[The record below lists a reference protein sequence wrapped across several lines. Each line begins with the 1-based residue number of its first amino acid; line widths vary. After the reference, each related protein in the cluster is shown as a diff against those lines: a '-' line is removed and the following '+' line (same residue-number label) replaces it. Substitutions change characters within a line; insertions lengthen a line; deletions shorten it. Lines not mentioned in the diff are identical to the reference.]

1 MEGEI
6 TKSVKIAYPG
16 SNVRKYPLKTTLF
29 LVLLLIALSL
39 APALTVAIDNGTDS
53 TSLPDG
59 VLADYAVITLKD
71 QPLASYDG
79 HVPGYARTMPAPGQK
94 LNLNSPAA
102 QAYAS
107 YLANARG
114 AAKGWLQN
122 NMPTARVVGEYS
134 IVLNA
139 LAVKLNGNAMNGL
152 LNAPGANWVS
162 NDYLYHT
169 EMNRSPALVGAPT
182 LWAAVGGQGN
192 AGAGVKIG
200 IIDTGIDQTH
210 PFLTDNSLTVPAG
223 FPKCDAIDSAVG
235 TPDTQCKF
243 VSNKVIVAKVFET
256 LTNFDGHAAQEHGS
270 HVSGIAAGVANTCAP
285 FVGCTLSGI
294 APKAFLGNYNVFPG
308 NVLSASS
315 HDIAKAVE
323 AAVADGMDVLNLSLG
338 GTANPSDVLVNA
350 VNSATDAGVV
360 VAIAAG
366 NSGPGAGTIDSPGIA
381 DKVITVGASTN
392 PHFIGI
398 PVTAMGIGTF
408 GAALGE
414 FTNSTSFVP
423 AVTATYALTSPSN
436 GCTTISQN
444 LSNEIALIRRGTCTF
459 TTKVRNAQN
468 AGAIGVIVINSQQGD
483 PIAMAQDGTSPVPTI
498 PAVMVSITN
507 GNLMANN
514 SPNTVTVDG
523 TNPQEFFSDGAGADI
538 LASFSS
544 RGPPPL
550 QVPGVGN
557 GQPQDKIKPDVVAPG
572 VNVYSSVPSFA
583 CASPPCFAFFQGTSM
598 ATPHVAGS
606 AALLIQLHPNWSPE
620 QVKSALVN
628 SAHRPVKSST
638 STSALLNPMTRGAGR
653 IDLAA
658 ASQVSATLET
668 SPTSSTLSNGQASF
682 SFGQLQASSQ
692 TRSFTITLTSVSTST
707 ITYAVSIMPAVAG
720 PSITP
725 SVTSL
730 TLSAGGTATV
740 DISLT
745 LSPSL
750 AGAFYG
756 DVQLTGGPVV
766 LNVPYWVNV
775 DPPNLS
781 SSGRAFNR

>member
-1 MEGEI
+1 M
-6 TKSVKIAYPG
+6 P
-16 SNVRKYPLKTTLF
+16 
-29 LVLLLIALSL
+29 VL
-39 APALTVAIDNGTDS
+39 
-53 TSLPDG
+53 
-59 VLADYAVITLKD
+59 
-71 QPLASYDG
+71 
-79 HVPGYARTMPAPGQK
+79 GQK

-102 QAYAS
+102 QAYSS
-107 YLANARG
+107 YLANERSS
-114 AAKGWLQN
+114 AKAWLTN
-122 NMPTARVVGEYS
+122 NMPTAQVVDEYS

-152 LNAPGANWVS
+152 LNAPGAAFIS
-162 NDYLYHT
+162 GDYLYHLD
-169 EMNRSPALVGAPT
+169 MNRSPTLIGAQT
-182 LWAAVGGQGN
+182 LWTAVGGQGN

-256 LTNFDGHAAQEHGS
+256 LTNFDGHAAQAHGS

-294 APKAFLGNYNVFPG
+294 APKAFLGSYNVFPG
-308 NVLSASS
+308 NVLGASS
-315 HDIAKAVE
+315 HDISKAVE

-338 GTANPSDVLVNA
+338 GTANPDDVLVNA
-350 VNSATDAGVV
+350 VNAATDAGVV

-366 NSGPGAGTIDSPGIA
+366 NAGPGAGTIESPGIA

-398 PVTAMGIGTF
+398 PTTVTGIGTF
-408 GAALGE
+408 GAAVGE
-414 FTNSTSFVP
+414 FASYVP
-423 AVTATYALTSPSN
+423 AVTAYYVLTTPSN
-436 GCTTISQN
+436 GCSAISQN
-444 LSNEIALIRRGTCTF
+444 LSNSIALIRRGTCTF

-483 PIAMAQDGTSPVPTI
+483 PIAMAQDGTTPVPTI

-507 GNLMANN
+507 GNAMAAIAP
-514 SPNTVTVDG
+514 SFVTVDG
-523 TNPQEFFSDGAGADI
+523 TMPQEFFSDGAGADI

-544 RGPPPL
+544 VGPPLL
-550 QVPGVGN
+550 QSPGAGI

-606 AALLIQLHPNWSPE
+606 AALLRQLHPTWSPE

-628 SAHRPVKSST
+628 SAHRPVKSFST
-638 STSALLNPMTRGAGR
+638 GNSLLNPMVRGAGR

-668 SPTSSTLSNGQASF
+668 SPTSSSLGNGQASF

-707 ITYAVSIMPAVAG
+707 VTYTVSVVPAVTG
-720 PSITP
+720 PTVSPSAT
-725 SVTSL
+725 SVTL
-730 TLSAGGTATV
+730 IAGGTTTV

-750 AGAFYG
+750 SGAFYG
-756 DVQLTGGPVV
+756 DVQLTGGPVA
-766 LNVPYWVNV
+766 LNVPYWVFV
-775 DPPNLS
+775 DPPVAG
-781 SSGRAFNR
+781 SGHIFKT

>member
-1 MEGEI
+1 M
-6 TKSVKIAYPG
+6 
-16 SNVRKYPLKTTLF
+16 LF
-29 LVLLLIALSL
+29 LVSLLTVLTL
-39 APALTVAIDNGTDS
+39 APLTVAIDNRTDS
-53 TSLPDG
+53 TPSPDG
-59 VLADYAVITLKD
+59 VLADHAIITLRD

-79 HVPGYARTMPAPGQK
+79 HLPGYARTMPLPGQK
-94 LNLNSPAA
+94 LDLNSPAA
-102 QAYAS
+102 QSYSS
-107 YLANARG
+107 YLTNGRE
-114 AAKGWLQN
+114 AAKGWLKN
-122 NMPTARVVGEYS
+122 NMPTIQVVDEYS
-134 IVLNA
+134 IVMNA
-139 LAVKLNGNAMNGL
+139 IAVKLNGNGMNGL
-152 LNAPGANWVS
+152 LNAPGATFIS
-162 NDYLYHT
+162 GDYLYHL
-169 EMNRSPALVGAPT
+169 EMNRSPTLIGAPT
-182 LWAAVGGQGN
+182 LWTAVGGQGN

-308 NVLSASS
+308 NVLDASS

-360 VAIAAG
+360 LAIAAG

-414 FTNSTSFVP
+414 FTNFVP
-423 AVTATYALTSPSN
+423 AVTATYVLTTPSN
-436 GCTTISQN
+436 GCTAISQN

-483 PIAMAQDGTSPVPTI
+483 PVAMAQDGTSPVPTI
-498 PAVMVSITN
+498 AAVMVSITN
-507 GNLMANN
+507 GNAMAAIAP
-514 SPNTVTVDG
+514 STVTVDG
-523 TNPQEFFSDGAGADI
+523 TMPQEFFSDGAGADI

-544 RGPPPL
+544 RGPPIL
-550 QVPGVGN
+550 QGPGVGI
-557 GQPQDKIKPDVVAPG
+557 GQPQNKIKPDVVAPG

-668 SPTSSTLSNGQASF
+668 SPTSSMLSNGQASF

-745 LSPSL
+745 LSPNL

-756 DVQLTGGPVV
+756 DVQLSGGPVV
-766 LNVPYWVNV
+766 LNVPYWVTV
-775 DPPNLS
+775 DPPNQG
-781 SSGRAFNR
+781 SSGRVFNR

>member
-1 MEGEI
+1 M
-6 TKSVKIAYPG
+6 
-16 SNVRKYPLKTTLF
+16 LF
-29 LVLLLIALSL
+29 LVALLTILSL
-39 APALTVAIDNGTDS
+39 APLTVAIDNRTDS
-53 TSLPDG
+53 APLPDG
-59 VLADYAVITLKD
+59 VLSGYAIVTLKD

-79 HVPGYARTMPAPGQK
+79 HIPGYARTMPLPGQK
-94 LNLNSPAA
+94 LDLNSPAA
-102 QAYAS
+102 QSYSS
-107 YLANARG
+107 YLTNGRAS
-114 AAKGWLQN
+114 AKGWLKN
-122 NMPTARVVGEYS
+122 NMPAVQVVDEYS
-134 IVLNA
+134 IVMNA
-139 LAVKLNGNAMNGL
+139 IAVQLNGNAMKAI
-152 LNAPGANWVS
+152 LNAPGAGFVS
-162 NDYLYHT
+162 GDYLYHLD
-169 EMNRSPALVGAPT
+169 MNRSPALIGAPT
-182 LWAAVGGQGN
+182 LWAANGGQGN

-210 PFLTDNSLTVPAG
+210 PFLTDNSLTIPAG
-223 FPKCDAIDSAVG
+223 FPKCDAIDSAIR
-235 TPDTQCKF
+235 TPDSQCKF

-256 LTNFDGHAAQEHGS
+256 LTDFDAHAAQAHGS

-338 GTANPSDVLVNA
+338 GTANPDDVLVNA

-366 NSGPGAGTIDSPGIA
+366 NSGPGAGTVDSPGIA

-408 GAALGE
+408 SAGLGE

-423 AVTATYALTSPSN
+423 AVTATYALTSPTN
-436 GCTTISQN
+436 GCTAISQN

-483 PIAMAQDGTSPVPTI
+483 PIAMGQDGTTPVPTI

-507 GNLMANN
+507 GNAMAAIA
-514 SPNTVTVDG
+514 PNTVTVDG
-523 TNPQEFFSDGAGADI
+523 TTPQEFFSDGAGADF

-544 RGPPPL
+544 RGPPLL
-550 QVPGVGN
+550 QSPGVGI

-638 STSALLNPMTRGAGR
+638 TGGALSNPMNRGAGR

-658 ASQVSATLET
+658 ASRVSATLET
-668 SPTSSTLSNGQASF
+668 SPTPSTLGNGPASF
-682 SFGQLQASSQ
+682 SFGDLPSSGI

-707 ITYAVSIMPAVAG
+707 IAYAVTVVPAVAG
-720 PSITP
+720 PSI
-725 SVTSL
+725 SASASSL
-730 TLSAGGTATV
+730 AVPAGGTATV
-740 DISLT
+740 TISLT
-745 LSPSL
+745 LSSGL
-750 AGAFYG
+750 TTTDFYG
-756 DVQLTGGPVV
+756 DIQLTGGAVA
-766 LNVPYWVNV
+766 LNVPYWVRV
-775 DPPNLS
+775 EPSGGADPHIHP
-781 SSGRAFNR
+781 R

>member
-1 MEGEI
+1 MF
-6 TKSVKIAYPG
+6 
-16 SNVRKYPLKTTLF
+16 F
-29 LVLLLIALSL
+29 LVVLLTVLSL
-39 APALTVAIDNGTDS
+39 APLTVAIDNRTDS
-53 TSLPDG
+53 TPLPDG
-59 VLADYAVITLKD
+59 VLSGYVIVTLRD

-79 HVPGYARTMPAPGQK
+79 HIPGYARTMPLPGQK
-94 LNLNSPAA
+94 LDLNSPAA
-102 QAYAS
+102 QSYSS
-107 YLANARG
+107 YLTIGRAS
-114 AAKGWLQN
+114 AKGWLKN
-122 NMPTARVVGEYS
+122 NMPAVQVVDEYS
-134 IVLNA
+134 IVMNA
-139 LAVKLNGNAMNGL
+139 IAVKLNGNAMNGL
-152 LNAPGANWVS
+152 LNAPGAGFVS
-162 NDYLYHT
+162 GDYLYHL
-169 EMNRSPALVGAPT
+169 EMNRSPTLIGAST
-182 LWAAVGGQGN
+182 LWTAVGGQGN

-235 TPDTQCKF
+235 SPDTQCKF

-338 GTANPSDVLVNA
+338 GTANPDDVLVNA

-366 NSGPGAGTIDSPGIA
+366 NSGPGAGTVDSPGIA

-398 PVTAMGIGTF
+398 PVAVMGLGTF
-408 GAALGE
+408 GAAIGQ
-414 FTNSTSFVP
+414 FASFVP
-423 AVTATYALTSPSN
+423 AVTQTYALTSPSN
-436 GCTTISQN
+436 GCTAISQN

-468 AGAIGVIVINSQQGD
+468 AGAVGVIVINSQQGD
-483 PIAMAQDGTSPVPTI
+483 PIAMAQDGTTPVPTI

-507 GNLMANN
+507 GNAMAAIA
-514 SPNTVTVDG
+514 PNTVTVDG
-523 TNPQEFFSDGAGADI
+523 TTPKEFFSDGAGADI

-544 RGPPPL
+544 RGPPLL
-550 QVPGVGN
+550 QLPGVGI

-606 AALLIQLHPNWSPE
+606 AALLKQLHPNWSPE

-628 SAHRPVKSST
+628 SAHRPVKSSIT
-638 STSALLNPMTRGAGR
+638 GNPLLDPMAMGAGR

-668 SPTSSTLSNGQASF
+668 SPTPSTLGNGQASF
-682 SFGQLQASSQ
+682 SFGELRSSDQ

-707 ITYAVSIMPAVAG
+707 ITYTVSVVPALAG
-720 PSITP
+720 PIVTP
-725 SVTSL
+725 SVASL
-730 TLSAGGTATV
+730 VLSSGGTATV
-740 DISLT
+740 EVSLT
-745 LSPSL
+745 LLPNLS
-750 AGAFYG
+750 GAFFG
-756 DVQLTGGPVV
+756 NVQLTGGPVV
-766 LNVPYWVNV
+766 LNAPYWVTV
-775 DPPNLS
+775 DPPTQGGGAPLH
-781 SSGRAFNR
+781 RTPI

>member
-1 MEGEI
+1 MK
-6 TKSVKIAYPG
+6 TKM
-16 SNVRKYPLKTTLF
+16 LF
-29 LVLLLIALSL
+29 LVILLTVLSL
-39 APALTVAIDNGTDS
+39 APLTVAIDNGTDS
-53 TSLPDG
+53 IPLPDG
-59 VLADYAVITLKD
+59 VLADHAIITLRD

-79 HVPGYARTMPAPGQK
+79 HLPGYARTMPLPGQK
-94 LNLNSPAA
+94 LDLNSPAA
-102 QAYAS
+102 QAYSS
-107 YLANARG
+107 YLATERES
-114 AAKGWLQN
+114 AKGWLKN
-122 NMPTARVVGEYS
+122 NMPTIQVVDEFS
-134 IVLNA
+134 IVMNA
-139 LAVKLNGNAMNGL
+139 IAVKLNGNSMNGL
-152 LNAPGANWVS
+152 LNAPGANFVS
-162 NDYLYHT
+162 RDYLYHL
-169 EMNRSPALVGAPT
+169 EMNRSPTLIGAPT

-256 LTNFDGHAAQEHGS
+256 LTNFDGHAAQAHGS

-294 APKAFLGNYNVFPG
+294 APKAFLGSYNVFPG

-338 GTANPSDVLVNA
+338 GTANPDDVLVNA

-366 NSGPGAGTIDSPGIA
+366 NAGPGAGTIESPGIA

-392 PHFIGI
+392 PHFIGV
-398 PVTAMGIGTF
+398 PVTVTGIGTF
-408 GAALGE
+408 GAAVGQ
-414 FTNSTSFVP
+414 FASYIP
-423 AVTATYALTSPSN
+423 AVTATYALTTPSN

-444 LSNEIALIRRGTCTF
+444 LSNEIALILRGACTF

-483 PIAMAQDGTSPVPTI
+483 PIAMAQDGTTPVPTI

-507 GNLMANN
+507 GNAMAAIAP
-514 SPNTVTVDG
+514 STVTVDG
-523 TNPQEFFSDGAGADI
+523 TMPKEFFSDGAGADI

-544 RGPPPL
+544 RGPPIL
-550 QVPGVGN
+550 QGPGVGI

-606 AALLIQLHPNWSPE
+606 AALLIQLHPSWSPE

-638 STSALLNPMTRGAGR
+638 SGSTLSNPMNRGAGR

-658 ASQVSATLET
+658 ASQISATLET
-668 SPTSSTLSNGQASF
+668 SPTASTLGNGQASF
-682 SFGQLQASSQ
+682 SFGELRSSDQ
-692 TRSFTITLTSVSTST
+692 TRSFSITLTSVSTST
-707 ITYAVSIMPAVAG
+707 ITYTVSVVPALAG

-730 TLSAGGTATV
+730 VLSSGGTATV
-740 DISLT
+740 EVSLT
-745 LSPSL
+745 LSPNLS
-750 AGAFYG
+750 GAFFG

-766 LNVPYWVNV
+766 LNIPYWVTV
-775 DPPNLS
+775 DPPTQ
-781 SSGRAFNR
+781 SGGAQLHSTPI